1 MGFFDDITATFNR
14 GADAAGR
21 TARTLKLKGQISDA
35 NKRRASFAAQL
46 GAIMYDRFK
55 DDPAA
60 REGCE
65 ELFAG
70 IAACDEERAG
80 YQAEIDAIE
89 AEAAAA
95 SEAAKTLECPK
106 CHTRVS
112 GGDLFCSGCGMP
124 VEEIKAAA
132 VARAEEEAAGSA
144 MCPKCGAPIG
154 DDDLFCTACGA
165 RIDDVP
171 AAEIVNVE
179 AIEKIEEPA
188 PVADAKAEEAADG
201 EKPAD
206 DVEAPRA

>member
-46 GAIMYDRFK
+46 GAIMYERFK
-55 DDPAA
+55 DDAAA

-132 VARAEEEAAGSA
+132 AARAEEEAAGPA
-144 MCPKCGAPIG
+144 FCPKCGAPVG
-154 DDDLFCTACGA
+154 DDDLFCTGMRRAHRRRA
-165 RIDDVP
+165 RSRDR
-171 AAEIVNVE
+171 ERRGCRE
-179 AIEKIEEPA
+179 IEEPV
-188 PVADAKAEEAADG
+188 PVADAKDESADSAE
-201 EKPAD
+201 
-206 DVEAPRA
+206 PRA